1 MATLISSKQIQG
13 VVTASVIHGQL
24 FVSGNIILTGSQF
37 VTNGSISASAV
48 TASQFYG
55 KANTLN
61 FDETGLVSGSV
72 LRNLDG
78 TGVFSGSSQVT
89 LSSTTGFT
97 AFSSSVASDIG
108 SAGGNQTLSFNTAN
122 KRLTISG
129 GNNVDLSSLGGGGG
143 GGSSIWTADGDKY
156 RVSSNLEVTGSFLA
170 TSLTG
175 SLNYSNLTN
184 VPTLVSGSS
193 QVLGGS
199 GVVSGSVVTTLD
211 GTGVVSGSVLR
222 TLDGTGVVSG
232 SVLRTLDGT
241 GVVSGSVLRTL
252 DGTNVV
258 SGSVLRTLD
267 GTDVISGS
275 AQITAF
281 GFVSESSSVPAG
293 TISGSKQISDF
304 GFISSSHT
312 DIAQLNQF
320 TASIDTTIKTKLD
333 ADAVVSG
340 SVLRT
345 LDGTGVVSG
354 SVLRTLDGTGVVS
367 GSVLR
372 TLDGTNVIS
381 GSSQVNAD
389 SITNFDTNVKTKL
402 DADGVVSGSVV
413 RTLDGTDVVS
423 GSVVR
428 TLDGTGVVSGSVV
441 TTLDGT
447 DVISGSA
454 QITSF
459 GFISGSSVSASISFN
474 GNKVVS
480 NEKLPQMFSQSF
492 NPGTSGSVQDFL
504 NAVFFPNTA
513 PSITT
518 GNQTIEEFRTSGSA
532 VVTLAGTDAEGQ
544 SLTFSTASS
553 YTADK
558 VRVASGG
565 EITLTELATSESF
578 NTALVGGV
586 HGHLVTVKATDTF
599 LASTEK
605 DIYIIV
611 TPNEA
616 PKFRETSVVGNVIT
630 NVTSSVN
637 ENSTNSTLIKRI
649 FFTDA
654 ESDTITINSSSI
666 SPAGGASHFTITKS
680 STYVDITQNTG
691 SLDYETYPLYTLS
704 LTASDEHKVAGQDS
718 ESFVTLP
725 VSISVVD
732 NVHPTINNQTLSSI
746 NENSS
751 NGATVG
757 TISATDSEGDTI
769 EFFNFALHKLELD
782 NGNVASGSYG
792 GTSQLTDPHENPF
805 QCSTSGVVTRRNGV
819 FINSDLVNEYQYR
832 IQVRDSYNT
841 ASNEAI
847 VTIPITDDTPATITD
862 NWSAGPYIKESE
874 LSGST
879 IKTTNYGSTQ
889 ADYNANQ
896 SGTWSS
902 SNPAIAI
909 NSSGNLSLAL
919 NLSGS
924 TTQSGETIGST
935 ITFTNAFGT
944 TTTDSLSVSVVANE
958 APSISFSNSTFKL
971 NTNLATTNTTM
982 VSMSVSDTENDTPF
996 SASLTGT
1003 DAASL
1008 SLVYSNAN
1016 SSSIGLHAASNL
1028 TAKTYN
1034 YNIKITDS
1042 YGKSQ
1047 DYNSQTFTVAQAD
1060 TGTLGGDTTSYII
1073 ESAVSGATIRD
1084 ASGYNAGNAS
1094 QLTVSYSPSYGSPAV
1109 ATFTSSNEAIA
1120 IDNSGNLTLALNL
1133 SGSTTQ
1139 STDTITSNITFADQ
1153 YNNIGSGSVTVNVF
1167 ANAAPTATFTNQT
1180 ANFETDN
1187 ATTNA
1192 TMVSMSISDTESD
1205 TPFSASLSGTD
1216 AASLKLV
1223 YANANSSSVG
1233 IQAASNLTAKTYSY
1247 NVKVTDAYSK
1257 STEYNG
1263 RSFTVVQSAD
1273 YGRVFVYDVGFNNAT
1288 YNTAVGISSEDGS
1301 TPPVA
1306 TPYSNIGFVDAIIND
1321 NRIGSASFTYDYG
1334 GTQTATRLAE
1344 ASGSNLHSVLRSM
1357 GSSGIISRNS
1367 SKHFVI
1373 FFPSGSDMG
1382 GIPTT
1387 TTAEYGDNTVGRYTL
1402 EVGVDGT
1409 TIDGVN
1415 TIESSEINQM
1425 TLGTSHVGYT
1435 KWFMVGARNQVASST
1450 SINLGLS
1457 PSSGSGGV

>member
-199 GVVSGSVVTTLD
+199 GVVSGSVLTTLD

-354 SVLRTLDGTGVVS
+354 SVLRTLDGT
-367 GSVLR
+367 
-372 TLDGTNVIS
+372 NVIS

-454 QITSF
+454 QITNF

>member
-333 ADAVVSG
+333 ADA
-340 SVLRT
+340 
-345 LDGTGVVSG
+345 VVSG

-1223 YANANSSSVG
+1223 YTNANSSSVG

-1357 GSSGIISRNS
+1357 GSSGTISRNS

>member
-354 SVLRTLDGTGVVS
+354 SVLRTLDGT
-367 GSVLR
+367 
-372 TLDGTNVIS
+372 NVIS

-454 QITSF
+454 QITNF

>member
-175 SLNYSNLTN
+175 SINYSNLTN

-241 GVVSGSVLRTL
+241 GVVSGSVVRTL

-281 GFVSESSSVPAG
+281 GFVSESSSIPAG

-333 ADAVVSG
+333 ADA
-340 SVLRT
+340 
-345 LDGTGVVSG
+345 VVSG

-1301 TPPVA
+1301 TPPVP

-1321 NRIGSASFTYDYG
+1321 NRIGSASFDYSYG
-1334 GTQTATRLAE
+1334 GTQTATKLAE

-1357 GSSGIISRNS
+1357 GSSGTISRNS

>member
-156 RVSSNLEVTGSFLA
+156 RVSSNLEVTGSFFA

-241 GVVSGSVLRTL
+241 GVVSGSVVRTL

-258 SGSVLRTLD
+258 SGSVVRTLD

-281 GFVSESSSVPAG
+281 GFVSESSSIPAG

-340 SVLRT
+340 SV
-345 LDGTGVVSG
+345 VK
-354 SVLRTLDGTGVVS
+354 TLDGTGVVS

-1034 YNIKITDS
+1034 YNVKITDN

-1233 IQAASNLTAKTYSY
+1233 IQAAGNLTAKTYSY

-1301 TPPVA
+1301 TPPVP

-1334 GTQTATRLAE
+1334 GTQTATRLGE

-1357 GSSGIISRNS
+1357 GSSGTISRNS

-1373 FFPSGSDMG
+1373 FFPSGSDMS
-1382 GIPTT
+1382 GIPTS

-1402 EVGVDGT
+1402 EVGTDGT

-1415 TIESSEINQM
+1415 TIEASEINQM

>member
-241 GVVSGSVLRTL
+241 DVVSGSVVRTL

-281 GFVSESSSVPAG
+281 GFVSESSSIPAG

-333 ADAVVSG
+333 ADA
-340 SVLRT
+340 
-345 LDGTGVVSG
+345 VVSG

-1334 GTQTATRLAE
+1334 GTQTATRLGE

>member
-354 SVLRTLDGTGVVS
+354 SVLRTLDGTGVV
-367 GSVLR
+367 
-372 TLDGTNVIS
+372 S

>member
-333 ADAVVSG
+333 ADA
-340 SVLRT
+340 
-345 LDGTGVVSG
+345 VVSG

-1402 EVGVDGT
+1402 EVGTDGT
-1409 TIDGVN
+1409 TIDGTN

>member
-156 RVSSNLEVTGSFLA
+156 RVSSNLEVTGSFFA

-252 DGTNVV
+252 DGTGVV
-258 SGSVLRTLD
+258 SGSVVRTLDGTDVVSGSVVRTLD

-304 GFISSSHT
+304 GFVSSSHT

-340 SVLRT
+340 SV
-345 LDGTGVVSG
+345 VK
-354 SVLRTLDGTGVVS
+354 TLDGTGVVS

-413 RTLDGTDVVS
+413 RTLDGTGVVS

-847 VTIPITDDTPATITD
+847 VTIPISDDTPATITD

-924 TTQSGETIGST
+924 ATQSGETIGST

-1034 YNIKITDS
+1034 YNVKITDS

-1273 YGRVFVYDVGFNNAT
+1273 YGRVFLYDVGFNNAT

-1301 TPPVA
+1301 TPPVP

-1334 GTQTATRLAE
+1334 GTRTATRLGE

-1357 GSSGIISRNS
+1357 GSSGTISRNS

-1373 FFPSGSDMG
+1373 FFPSGSDMS
-1382 GIPTT
+1382 GIPTS

>member
-1 MATLISSKQIQG
+1 MATLIASKQIQG
-13 VVTASVIHGQL
+13 VVTASVIDGTL

-48 TASQFYG
+48 TASQFFG
-55 KANTLN
+55 KANTLD
-61 FDETGLVSGSV
+61 FDETGL
-72 LRNLDG
+72 
-78 TGVFSGSSQVT
+78 FSGSSQVT

-97 AFSSSVASDIG
+97 AFSSSVASDIS

-143 GGSSIWTADGDKY
+143 GGSSIWTLDGSKY
-156 RVSSNLEVTGSFLA
+156 RVQTNLEVTGSFFA

-175 SLNYSNLTN
+175 SLNYSNLTD
-184 VPTLVSGSS
+184 VPTLISGSS

-199 GVVSGSVVTTLD
+199 GVVSGSV
-211 GTGVVSGSVLR
+211 
-222 TLDGTGVVSG
+222 
-232 SVLRTLDGT
+232 
-241 GVVSGSVLRTL
+241 
-252 DGTNVV
+252 
-258 SGSVLRTLD
+258 LRTLD
-267 GTDVISGS
+267 GTDVVSGSVVRTLDGTDVVSGS

-281 GFVSESSSVPAG
+281 GFVSESSSIPAG

-340 SVLRT
+340 SVVRT
-345 LDGTGVVSG
+345 LDGTDVVSG
-354 SVLRTLDGTGVVS
+354 SVLRTLDSTDVVSGSAQITAFGFISESSTTDISSLNTFTSSIDTTIKTKLDADGVVS
-367 GSVLR
+367 GSVVR
-372 TLDGTNVIS
+372 TLDGTDVIS

-389 SITNFDTNVKTKL
+389 TITNFDTNVKEKL

-428 TLDGTGVVSGSVV
+428 TLDGTGVVSGSVLRN
-441 TTLDGT
+441 LDGT
-447 DVISGSA
+447 DVVSGSE

-459 GFISGSSVSASISFN
+459 GFISGSSVSSSISFN

-492 NPGTSGSVQDFL
+492 NPGTSGSVQEFL

-544 SLTFSTASS
+544 ALTFTTASS

-578 NTALVGGV
+578 NTSEVGGA
-586 HGHLVTVKATDTF
+586 HGHLVVVKATDTF

-616 PKFRETSVVGNVIT
+616 PKFRETSVGGNVIT

-637 ENSTNSTLIKRI
+637 ENSTNSTLIKRV

-654 ESDTITINSSSI
+654 ESDSITINSSSI
-666 SPAGGASHFTITKS
+666 SPAGGSTHFTITKS

-691 SLDYETYPLYTLS
+691 SLDYESIPLYTFS

-725 VSISVVD
+725 VSISVAD

-757 TISATDSEGDTI
+757 SISATDSEGDTI

-782 NGNVASGSYG
+782 NSNVASGSYG

-805 QCSTSGVVTRRNGV
+805 QCSTSGVVTRRTGV

-847 VTIPITDDTPATITD
+847 ITIPISDDTPATLTD

-879 IKTTNYGSTQ
+879 IKTTDYGSTQ
-889 ADYNANQ
+889 ADYNSNQ
-896 SGTWSS
+896 SGTFSS
-902 SNPAIAI
+902 SNPAIAV
-909 NSSGNLSLAL
+909 NSSGNLSLAV

-924 TTQSGETIGST
+924 ATQSGETIGST
-935 ITFTNAFGT
+935 ITFTNTFGT
-944 TTTDSLSVSVVANE
+944 TTTDSLSVSVVANA
-958 APSISFSNSTFKL
+958 APSISFTNQSANL
-971 NTNLATTNTTM
+971 NTNLASTGTTM

-1034 YNIKITDS
+1034 YNVKITDS

-1109 ATFTSSNEAIA
+1109 ATL
-1120 IDNSGNLTLALNL
+1120 GN
-1133 SGSTTQ
+1133 
-1139 STDTITSNITFADQ
+1139 
-1153 YNNIGSGSVTVNVF
+1153 
-1167 ANAAPTATFTNQT
+1167 
-1180 ANFETDN
+1180 
-1187 ATTNA
+1187 
-1192 TMVSMSISDTESD
+1192 
-1205 TPFSASLSGTD
+1205 
-1216 AASLKLV
+1216 
-1223 YANANSSSVG
+1223 
-1233 IQAASNLTAKTYSY
+1233 
-1247 NVKVTDAYSK
+1247 
-1257 STEYNG
+1257 
-1263 RSFTVVQSAD
+1263 
-1273 YGRVFVYDVGFNNAT
+1273 
-1288 YNTAVGISSEDGS
+1288 
-1301 TPPVA
+1301 
-1306 TPYSNIGFVDAIIND
+1306 
-1321 NRIGSASFTYDYG
+1321 
-1334 GTQTATRLAE
+1334 
-1344 ASGSNLHSVLRSM
+1344 
-1357 GSSGIISRNS
+1357 
-1367 SKHFVI
+1367 
-1373 FFPSGSDMG
+1373 
-1382 GIPTT
+1382 
-1387 TTAEYGDNTVGRYTL
+1387 
-1402 EVGVDGT
+1402 EVG
-1409 TIDGVN
+1409 
-1415 TIESSEINQM
+1415 S
-1425 TLGTSHVGYT
+1425 
-1435 KWFMVGARNQVASST
+1435 
-1450 SINLGLS
+1450 
-1457 PSSGSGGV
+1457 